1 MNFAACIWSRSNSPD
16 FNNHPLSESWT
27 SELFHNQSSANPPMF
42 NAGRSLAR
50 GTLSDTEMFFRVAR
64 RVTGVAS
71 IVSFSY
77 LRLLKKKEEKREKWE
92 SS

>member
-1 MNFAACIWSRSNSPD
+1 
-16 FNNHPLSESWT
+16 
-27 SELFHNQSSANPPMF
+27 MF

-71 IVSFSY
+71 TVSFSY
-77 LRLLKKKEEKREKWE
+77 LRLLKNKEEKREKWE